1 MMFISECW
9 SEYFVQEKKFSDDLI
24 RILIKFL
31 VKAIISAEIKKTK
44 QRGLEK
50 ELG

>member
-1 MMFISECW
+1 MSRKNF
-9 SEYFVQEKKFSDDLI
+9 FSDGLI

-31 VKAIISAEIKKTK
+31 VKAIISAEIKKDKTEV
-44 QRGLEK
+44 GLEK

>member
-9 SEYFVQEKKFSDDLI
+9 SEYFVQEKFSGDLI